1 MTSTS
6 MTTAVRSSRRS
17 TIAAFVGTAIEWYDF
32 YIFGT
37 AAALVFSKAFYPGV
51 APGAGVLASF
61 ATMWVGFLAR
71 PLGGIVFGHMGDR
84 VGRKNTLVITL
95 LMMGTA
101 TFCIG
106 LLPTYGQIGVAA
118 PVLLVL
124 LRAVQGLAVGGEW
137 GGAVLMATENASEKK
152 KGSAG
157 MWVQQGSPAGAILAT
172 LMFLLV
178 GTLPDDAFMA
188 WGWRVPF
195 LLSALLVVVGLVIRM
210 KVEESADFEEAR
222 QRDGIVKRPL
232 VEVLC
237 TAPGIVALGMGASIM
252 GIAAAYFTNT
262 FVLSW
267 SITDL
272 NVDRQTMLNILLV
285 VAVLQFLLQP
295 LAAKLSQRLGA
306 VRVMAGGLIF
316 SLLAVTPMFV
326 LISTAEPAFILLGLV
341 LSMIGSVLYYA
352 MLSSF
357 LASVFPANVRYT
369 GVSLAYQLC
378 SSLIGGSTPLIA
390 QTVLINA
397 GVTGIGIFYGVMLVI
412 TLTCVIALARLAA
425 RRQAD
430 AGADEG
436 SGTRTAAAV

>member
-1 MTSTS
+1 MPSTPTSAS
-6 MTTAVRSSRRS
+6 ARSSRRS
-17 TIAAFVGTAIEWYDF
+17 TTAAFVGTAIEWYDF

-37 AAALVFSKAFYPGV
+37 AAALVFSKVFYPGA
-51 APGAGVLASF
+51 APGAGILASF

-95 LMMGTA
+95 FLMGAA
-101 TFCIG
+101 TFGIG

-124 LRAVQGLAVGGEW
+124 LRALQGLAVGGEW
-137 GGAVLMATENASEKK
+137 GGAVLMATENASEGK

-157 MWVQQGSPAGAILAT
+157 MWVQQGSPAGSILAT

-178 GTLPDDAFMA
+178 GTLPDHAFLS

-195 LLSALLVVVGLVIRM
+195 LLSALLVAVGLIIRM
-210 KVEESADFEEAR
+210 KVEESADFEAAKEKDAVVR
-222 QRDGIVKRPL
+222 LPL
-232 VEVLC
+232 LEVLRN
-237 TAPGIVALGMGASIM
+237 APGIVALGMGASIM
-252 GIAAAYFTNT
+252 GIAAAYFNNT

-267 SITDL
+267 TTTEL
-272 NVDRQTMLNILLV
+272 NVDRQTMLDVLLV
-285 VAVLQFLLQP
+285 IAVLQFLLQP
-295 LAAKLSQRLGA
+295 LAAKLSERFGA
-306 VRVMAGGLIF
+306 ARVMAGGL
-316 SLLAVTPMFV
+316 LLSVLVVVPMFL
-326 LISTAEPAFILLGLV
+326 LISTGRPLLITLGLI
-341 LSMIGSVLYYA
+341 LSTLGTVLYYA

-378 SSLIGGSTPLIA
+378 SSLIGGATPLIA

-397 GVTGIGIFYGVMLVI
+397 GVTGIGIFYGVMLVL
-412 TLTCVIALARLAA
+412 TLVCVIALARLAA
-425 RRQAD
+425 KRQAAAEA
-430 AGADEG
+430 AGG
-436 SGTRTAAAV
+436 SGLRITAAL

>member
-1 MTSTS
+1 MSHTPPSAS
-6 MTTAVRSSRRS
+6 ARSSRRA
-17 TIAAFVGTAIEWYDF
+17 TTAAFVGTAIEWYDF

-37 AAALVFSKAFYPGV
+37 AAALVFGKVFYPDI

-95 LMMGTA
+95 VMMGVA

-106 LLPTYGQIGVAA
+106 LLPTYGQIGFAA
-118 PVLLVL
+118 PALLVL

-157 MWVQQGSPAGAILAT
+157 MWVQQGSPAGSILAT

-178 GTLPDDAFMA
+178 GTLPDQAFLT

-195 LLSALLVVVGLVIRM
+195 LLSALLVVVGLVIRL
-210 KVEESADFEEAR
+210 KVEESADFERAKE
-222 QRDGIVKRPL
+222 RDDVVKMPL
-232 VEVLC
+232 MEVLR
-237 TAPGIVALGMGASIM
+237 TAPGVVALGMGASIM
-252 GIAAAYFTNT
+252 GIAAAYFNNT

-267 SITDL
+267 TTTEL
-272 NVDRQTMLNILLV
+272 GVGRQTMLNILLV
-285 VAVLQFLLQP
+285 IAVLQFLLQP
-295 LAAKLSQRLGA
+295 LAARLSQRFGA
-306 VRVMAGGLIF
+306 VRVMAGGLTLSVLI
-316 SLLAVTPMFV
+316 VVPMFL
-326 LISTAEPAFILLGLV
+326 LISTANPLLITVGLILPTLGT
-341 LSMIGSVLYYA
+341 VLYYA

-378 SSLIGGSTPLIA
+378 SSLIGGATPLIA
-390 QTVLINA
+390 QTVLINT
-397 GVTGIGIFYGVMLVI
+397 GVAGIGIFYGVMLVV
-412 TLTCVIALARLAA
+412 TLACVLGLARLAA
-425 RRQAD
+425 KRA
-430 AGADEG
+430 AVSGSAG
-436 SGTRTAAAV
+436 SGTRVPETV

>member
-341 LSMIGSVLYYA
+341 LSMIGSVLY
-352 MLSSF
+352 
-357 LASVFPANVRYT
+357 
-369 GVSLAYQLC
+369 
-378 SSLIGGSTPLIA
+378 
-390 QTVLINA
+390 
-397 GVTGIGIFYGVMLVI
+397 
-412 TLTCVIALARLAA
+412 
-425 RRQAD
+425 
-430 AGADEG
+430 
-436 SGTRTAAAV
+436 